1 MTPDELRALAD
12 RVVACRHWRP
22 MRGMRDLQGR
32 TWTPDLL
39 WRWHPHDRPDLSDP
53 ATVGCLLALVREAW
67 GKPNGQMRFD
77 GVCGSASRGWY
88 YYWTAN
94 DGSVGGG
101 LHWYSLTEAEAL
113 VVALETAP

>member
-67 GKPNGQMRFD
+67 GDPALYVMRAGGD
-77 GVCGSASRGWY
+77 EALGVWHARWGTSSRRG
-88 YYWTAN
+88 A
-94 DGSVGGG
+94 
-101 LHWYSLTEAEAL
+101 TEAEAL
-113 VVALETAP
+113 VVALEAAP

>member
-1 MTPDELRALAD
+1 MIPDELRALAD

-67 GKPNGQMRFD
+67 GDPALCVLMELHGD
-77 GVCGSASRGWY
+77 WY
-88 YYWTAN
+88 W
-94 DGSVGGG
+94 SVGRGEAATALRG
-101 LHWYSLTEAEAL
+101 QGATTEAEAL
-113 VVALETAP
+113 VVALEAAP